1 MNHLRRPG
9 WRKQENYAIWKD
21 KMTVLLQLW
30 GVLNRL
36 NSPNGVLN
44 NNKNA
49 EMKLL
54 IIAKM
59 DSVTHNNVVTASN
72 QDSAKLLWL
81 VIKERFTSSQAS
93 NRARIFNE
101 FLYLNFKED
110 AVNNFITNVQVA
122 IKKLELTT
130 NFVCNHLTQFK
141 NEARAELKESSA
153 TDASLFE
160 GRQGKQNS
168 KKKNN

>member
-1 MNHLRRPG
+1 
-9 WRKQENYAIWKD
+9 
-21 KMTVLLQLW
+21 MTVLLQLW

-122 IKKLELTT
+122 IKKLVDIGIDLPQDVLAYLILFKFTLTL
-130 NFVCNHLTQFK
+130 NP
-141 NEARAELKESSA
+141 LKH
-153 TDASLFE
+153 
-160 GRQGKQNS
+160 Q
-168 KKKNN
+168 